1 MLKARRRVLATSLLG
16 PVLLFVCCLARSM
29 GLSGNL
35 DGFLELKD
43 PLSVSDFRLV
53 LGSDLDAGC
62 FDAAL
67 RAVWDLD
74 SFEEID
80 VRSQIALGDW
90 RIRMRVQCSPKETE
104 TFDAARFD
112 LRGSLGGLSFGNLLA
127 LYRDENDSYD
137 EVTFRGTVED
147 VAVDVRVRASICPA
161 IAFDNTVFRANW
173 VGLPCRVPM
182 DVRLRFDGDIG
193 FDSLTFRMRDIPLP
207 VPWGDRVTLTGRL
220 WIEFEEGSKRVL
232 PSLDMLVEPLCLD
245 FTPFIALGTGDN
257 GWSLET
263 VDLEGYE
270 LIAELGDA
278 VLLTLATS
286 FVDDADRRIVGESGF
301 FEKAALSGPI
311 AGCCGEEGDW
321 AVAIY
326 FLRDPEQPTA
336 FGWGRFA
343 ASANLP
349 FGNSFEVGFETVF
362 DAPPADPSW
371 QLRLRLSCTY

>member
-1 MLKARRRVLATSLLG
+1 MEFSGSLDA
-16 PVLLFVCCLARSM
+16 FVR
-29 GLSGNL
+29 
-35 DGFLELKD
+35 LES
-43 PLSVSDFRLV
+43 PLSVSDYRLI
-53 LGSDLDAGC
+53 LGTDLDADC

-74 SFEEID
+74 GFEEID

-90 RIRMRVQCSPKETE
+90 RMRTRVLFSPKEAE
-104 TFDAARFD
+104 AFDAARFD

-147 VAVDVRVRASICPA
+147 VAADVRVRASIRPA
-161 IAFDNTVFRANW
+161 IAFDNAVFRANW
-173 VGLPCRVPM
+173 VGLSCRVPM

-207 VPWGDRVTLTGRL
+207 VPWGDRVALAGRL
-220 WIEFEEGSKRVL
+220 WIEFEENSKRVL

-245 FTPFIALGTGDN
+245 FTPFIALGSGDN
-257 GWSLET
+257 VWSLAT
-263 VDLEGYE
+263 VALEGYE
-270 LIAELGDA
+270 LTAELGDA

-321 AVAIY
+321 EVMIY

-343 ASANLP
+343 ASASIP
-349 FGNSFEVGFETVF
+349 FSDSLEIGFETIF

-371 QLRLRLSCTY
+371 QLGLRLSFEY